1 MRVTRLLGSLAAVTL
16 VVAGCTHAQ
25 VLRPGNREPARP
37 ATATRNSAPSFTAI
51 EAGLRK
57 QGLRHP
63 YYLALGDS
71 LSRGI
76 QPGPFGADEPTS
88 DGYPNVLAARLR
100 AGLPGLRL
108 VELGCSGETTTT
120 MIHGGICR
128 YQAGSQLSQA
138 TGFLR
143 SHRGLVALVTIDI
156 GANDPNSCVIGQ
168 PVSRMFGCLSS
179 RVTQTQRN
187 IDLILAR
194 IRSAAGPHVL
204 IVGMTYYVPELALWR
219 QGQGGKQLALLTEG
233 LAAGVNN
240 LLVKRYQHYGARVA
254 NVFAAFDSADLGM
267 GKGKTSSLPQNVRRI
282 CALTWM
288 CASRPRGPNEHA
300 NDAGY
305 RVIAGTFWQA
315 ITGSRP

>member
-16 VVAGCTHAQ
+16 VVAGCTHGQ
-25 VLRPGNREPARP
+25 IVRPGNRAPVRP
-37 ATATRNSAPSFTAI
+37 AAAAGNAAPSFAAI
-51 EAGLRK
+51 KAGLRK

-76 QPGPFGADEPTS
+76 QPGPFGGDEPTS
-88 DGYPNVLAARLR
+88 VGYPNVLAARLR

-108 VELGCSGETTTT
+108 VELGCSGETTNT

-128 YQAGSQLSQA
+128 YQAGSQLAQA
-138 TGFLR
+138 TEFLR
-143 SHRGLVALVTIDI
+143 SHRGRVALVTMDI

-168 PVSRMFGCLSS
+168 PVSSMFGCLSS

-187 IDLILAR
+187 IDLILAS

-219 QGQGGKQLALLTEG
+219 EGQEGKQLALLTEG

-240 LLVKRYQHYGARVA
+240 LLVKRYQQYGARVA
-254 NVFAAFDSADLGM
+254 NVFAAFDSADLG
-267 GKGKTSSLPQNVRRI
+267 KGNAPGLPPNVRRI

-288 CASRPRGPNEHA
+288 CAPRPRGPNEHA
-300 NDAGY
+300 NAAGY

-315 ITGSRP
+315 ITGSRRYG